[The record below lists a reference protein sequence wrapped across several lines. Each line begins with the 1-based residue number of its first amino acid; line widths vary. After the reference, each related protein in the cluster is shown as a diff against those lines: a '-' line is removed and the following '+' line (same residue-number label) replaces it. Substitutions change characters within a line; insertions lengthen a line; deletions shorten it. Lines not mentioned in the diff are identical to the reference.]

1 MLRPGHVVLLVSPK
15 GKRYF
20 KVPVPGDIL
29 NTHDGAL
36 AIDDVLKAGIGG
48 KVKTHL
54 GREYSVLRPTLYDL
68 IKNIRR
74 QTQIIYP
81 KDIGYIVVKLGIGPG
96 SRVIES
102 GSGSGSLTTALA
114 WFVGDEG
121 RVYTYE
127 RREEFSELCGKN
139 LAWAGLEHRVERFC
153 RDISE
158 GFAQINVD
166 ALFLDVRTPW
176 DYLEQAAHALVP
188 GGPIGFLLPTANQ
201 VNELLQHMEDFD
213 RYMEYNGHG
222 FPKRFDPLSYLYIV
236 KMMNIFDCTRHYDDL
251 AHALLPICAKVMLV
265 AFSISGDIVVAY
277 SEGLGISIIPGNSSA
292 KELIFF
298 ASIRPL
304 PKHFGTATVFPISSA
319 FKIICFVSTS
329 LLTLT

>member
-121 RVYTYE
+121 KVYTYE

-158 GFAQINVD
+158 GFAQTNVD

-201 VNELLQHMEDFD
+201 VSELLRHMEDSAFGQVEVLEILTRRYKPVPD
-213 RYMEYNGHG
+213 RLRPDDRMVAHTG
-222 FPKRFDPLSYLYIV
+222 YLV
-236 KMMNIFDCTRHYDDL
+236 
-251 AHALLPICAKVMLV
+251 
-265 AFSISGDIVVAY
+265 
-277 SEGLGISIIPGNSSA
+277 
-292 KELIFF
+292 F
-298 ASIRPL
+298 ARQE
-304 PKHFGTATVFPISSA
+304 KISS
-319 FKIICFVSTS
+319 
-329 LLTLT
+329 LTTPADLPVFQ